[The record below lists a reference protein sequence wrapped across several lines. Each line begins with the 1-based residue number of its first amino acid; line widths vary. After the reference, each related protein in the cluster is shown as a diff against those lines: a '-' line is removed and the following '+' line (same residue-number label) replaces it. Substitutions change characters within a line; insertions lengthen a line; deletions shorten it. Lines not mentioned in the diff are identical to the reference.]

1 MSAALSG
8 PVTIARGGE
17 RPPEMD
23 FAALKKDG
31 IGFLQS
37 YSGELW
43 TDFNEHDPGVT
54 ILEQL
59 CYALTELGYRTH
71 FPIEDLLAPAGADD
85 RGDILLRPSR
95 LLATPPVT
103 PNDYRKLLI
112 DRVPGLTDAWLEPAS
127 AGLYHLRLYRAPTL
141 PGLPEPDRPDERLVR
156 RAYRVFVR
164 HRALCEDLASATLL
178 RPVRVGVEARIAIDR
193 GIHPEQALA
202 EILYRLGAY
211 VAPEPRR
218 RSLVDLPMESAGQ
231 AAAMEG
237 PALANGLI
245 PDLELRP
252 RRRLLDPGQAER
264 RVAAVAGVLGVRELG
279 FRHSAPL
286 GEGQC
291 FALDAGFDRKESPI
305 VLTAHGHPLDIDGG
319 EVRLRLGRLWAEH
332 RRTYRTAAELAR
344 AFPTPRGRP
353 RDTAFYVPVSAH
365 FPAVY
370 GVGPAGLGPDATP
383 LRKAQAKQLL
393 GYLALFDRPMVDYLD
408 RLSNLRAILS
418 ESGADPSAL
427 ARPLAAVIPSL
438 AELTIAGGP
447 DADSLYGREPIAP
460 AQQGRL
466 ADFLLALYGEDP
478 GELIPRRRGP
488 SGDRH
493 ERRVK
498 LALLGQLAALGQR
511 RGRGLDYLGK
521 RTRGIAPALERRARL
536 LLGASLDTE
545 KRRRPRLAVLENLLL
560 LRPYEEPH
568 RTDEE
573 WQPMAITVL
582 VHGGDGF
589 HGDGAWRGEVVQM
602 IRAETPAHIAVETL
616 FLDRSHWV
624 RFKPLHRLWRAA
636 LRGGYTDAAALLSR
650 DLRHFIEQRRERER
664 DG

>member
-1 MSAALSG
+1 MSAAPPG

-17 RPPEMD
+17 RPPETD
-23 FAALKKDG
+23 FAALKADG
-31 IGFLQS
+31 IGFLQN
-37 YSGELW
+37 YSGDIW

-59 CYALTELGYRTH
+59 CYALTELGYRTG
-71 FPIEDLLAPAGADD
+71 FPVEDLLAAASADEGD
-85 RGDILLRPSR
+85 DILLRPSR
-95 LLATPPVT
+95 LLATPPIT
-103 PNDYRKLLI
+103 PNDYRRLLI
-112 DRVPGLTDAWLEPAS
+112 DRVPGLSDAWLEPAS
-127 AGLYHLRLYRAPTL
+127 AGLYHLRLYRAPKL
-141 PGLPEPDRPDERLVR
+141 PALPDPHRPDDRLVR
-156 RAYRVFVR
+156 RARRVFVR

-178 RPVRVGVEARIAIDR
+178 RPIPVGVEGRVAIDR
-193 GIHPEQALA
+193 GVNPEQVLA

-218 RSLVDLPMESAGQ
+218 RSLADLPGASQ

-245 PDLELRP
+245 PDSELKP
-252 RRRLLDPGQAER
+252 RRRLLDAAQAER
-264 RVAAVAGVLGVRELG
+264 RVAAAAGVLAVHELR
-279 FRHSAPL
+279 FLHSATPL

-291 FALDAGFDRKESPI
+291 FALDAGFDRRESPI
-305 VLTAHGHPLDIDGG
+305 ALTAHGHRIEVDGA
-319 EVRLRLGRLWAEH
+319 EVGLRLARLWAEH

-344 AFPTPRGRP
+344 AFPPPEGRP
-353 RDTAFYVPVSAH
+353 RDTASYVPVSAH
-365 FPAVY
+365 FPSVY
-370 GVGPAGLGPDATP
+370 GVGPAGLGPDSSP

-393 GYLALFDRPMVDYLD
+393 GYLALFDRTMVDYLD
-408 RLSNLRAILS
+408 RLSNLRSILS
-418 ESGADPSAL
+418 PSGADPSKL
-427 ARPLAAVIPSL
+427 ARPLDAIIPSL
-438 AELTIAGGP
+438 AEIIIAGGP
-447 DADSLYGREPIAP
+447 DADSLYGRDPISP

-478 GELIPRRRGP
+478 GAIIPRRRGP

-498 LALLGQLAALGQR
+498 LALLEELAALGQR

-521 RTRGIAPALERRARL
+521 RSRRNAPGLERRARL
-536 LLGASLDTE
+536 LLGAPLERD

-560 LRPYEEPH
+560 LRPGEDPH
-568 RTDEE
+568 RTGDE
-573 WQPMAITVL
+573 WHPMAVTVL

-589 HGDGAWRGEVVQM
+589 HGDCAWRGEAAQM
-602 IRAETPAHIAVETL
+602 IRAETPAHIAVEIL
-616 FLDRSHWV
+616 FVDRPAWV

-636 LRGGYTDAAALLSR
+636 LRGGYDDAADLLSR
-650 DLRHFIEQRRERER
+650 DIRLFVEQRRERER